1 LREFTSGEEL
11 VKRDGGRND
20 GRGFVKRSE
29 HGGRKEPVVDSKY
42 RRDVIREREK
52 RIIELE
58 DTGRKIIFIIVR
70 IGRFVYDGES
80 GTAEVSHFVIKECV
94 IRQMNATNGIMMADG
109 IEFIPGEDADA
120 LAEVEVLECH
130 RKSPH

>member
-1 LREFTSGEEL
+1 M
-11 VKRDGGRND
+11 
-20 GRGFVKRSE
+20 
-29 HGGRKEPVVDSKY
+29 
-42 RRDVIREREK
+42 REREK

-58 DTGRKIIFIIVR
+58 DIGRKIIFIAVK

-80 GTAEVSHFVIKECV
+80 GTAEVFHFVMKECV
-94 IRQMNATNGIMMADG
+94 VRKANTINTIVADG
-109 IEFIPGEDADA
+109 SEFIPREDADA

>member
-1 LREFTSGEEL
+1 MESRC
-11 VKRDGGRND
+11 
-20 GRGFVKRSE
+20 RGNAI
-29 HGGRKEPVVDSKY
+29 RK
-42 RRDVIREREK
+42 RER

-58 DTGRKIIFIIVR
+58 DIGKKITFISDKM
-70 IGRFVYDGES
+70 GRFVYDSES
-80 GTAEVSHFVIKECV
+80 GTAEVFHFAIKV
-94 IRQMNATNGIMMADG
+94 RVVRQVDTIGTITIANG